1 MPTYSSCFLNRPRR
15 VRQMTAGGVYIRLY
29 TSPVV
34 VYEDSEG
41 NADAAGCV
49 WCNDRRYI
57 LEATPRVVVCLSS
70 AHF

>member
-1 MPTYSSCFLNRPRR
+1 
-15 VRQMTAGGVYIRLY
+15 MTAGGVYIRLY